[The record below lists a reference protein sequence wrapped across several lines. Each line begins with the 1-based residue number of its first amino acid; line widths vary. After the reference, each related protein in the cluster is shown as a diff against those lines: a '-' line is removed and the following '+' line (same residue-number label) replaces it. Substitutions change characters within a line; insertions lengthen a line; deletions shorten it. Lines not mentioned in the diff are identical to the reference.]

1 VAEHPNLS
9 RGAALHGIGALGA
22 CALLAPQIS
31 LAQAPAGTRRIDV
44 HHHFFSQDWV
54 KTLNSLTEAQPVMG
68 IDVIRKYSVAQS
80 LELMDQ
86 GNVETAYLSVTTPG
100 IWYGDIAQTRRL
112 ARELNEFAA
121 GMVAE
126 HKGRYGFFAVLP
138 IPDIAASLREIEY
151 AFDTLKA
158 DGVGLL
164 SSYDRTWLGD
174 YSFAPMWEELNRRH
188 AVVFTHATA
197 PRCCWGNF
205 VPGVGPTTVEL
216 SSDLA
221 RTIVDLI
228 VSGTANRTPNIKYI
242 WSHGGGTIMSARFI
256 GSAGDGDVLNKP
268 AAPGSKLH
276 HLRRFYY
283 DTASAADQIHMQ
295 LLNMVVGTSQV
306 LFGTD
311 VPWGNPASIG
321 SELEKCSFTA
331 AQFEAIERGNAL
343 MLLPKPRGA

>member
-1 VAEHPNLS
+1 LIS
-9 RGAALHGIGALGA
+9 RRAALQGIGALGA
-22 CALLAPQIS
+22 GALFAPESS
-31 LAQAPAGTRRIDV
+31 LAQAARSQRRIDV
-44 HHHFFSQDWV
+44 HHHFFSDSWL
-54 KTLNSLTEAQPVMG
+54 KTLNGLTEAQPVMG
-68 IDVIRKYSVAQS
+68 IDVMRKYSIAQS

-86 GNVETAYLSVTTPG
+86 ANVETAYLSITTPG

-121 GMVAE
+121 RMVAD
-126 HKGRYGFFAVLP
+126 HKGRYGLFAVLP
-138 IPDIAASLREIEY
+138 LPDVDASLREIEY

-158 DGVGLL
+158 DGVGLI
-164 SSYDRTWLGD
+164 SSYDGKWLGD
-174 YSFAPMWEELNRRH
+174 YSFAPIWEELNRRN

-205 VPGVGPTTVEL
+205 VPGVHPTMVEL

-221 RTIVDLI
+221 RTIANLI
-228 VSGTANRTPNIKYI
+228 QSGTANRTPNVKYI
-242 WSHGGGTIMSARFI
+242 WSHGGGTIFSARFI

-268 AAPGSKLH
+268 APPNSKLY

-295 LLNMVVGTSQV
+295 LVNMVVSTSQI
-306 LFGTD
+306 LYGTD

-321 SELEKCSFTA
+321 KELEKCSFNA
-331 AQFEAIERGNAL
+331 AQFRAIEYENARR
-343 MLLPKPRGA
+343 LLPKPRGA